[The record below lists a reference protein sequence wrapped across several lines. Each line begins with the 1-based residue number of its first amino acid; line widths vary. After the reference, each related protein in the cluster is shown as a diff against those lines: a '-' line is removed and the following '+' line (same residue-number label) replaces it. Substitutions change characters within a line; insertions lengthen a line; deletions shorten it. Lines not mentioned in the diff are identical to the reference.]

1 MASPSPGSRAR
12 GSAKDKQERRKT
24 ASAKRQMLALA
35 EGMVQNAELPDD
47 LSNRLSAPVTQLLRT
62 GFVVDVSASAE
73 EAPDL
78 SAPKLP
84 ELSKKGAI
92 DALGGLLEVPAY
104 LLMPVLAD
112 KRRCGRPR
120 AWALYVGLGALPL
133 LILAVPEVRDASASI
148 ALALCARFWATGG
161 SATAT

>member
-78 SAPKLP
+78 SAPT
-84 ELSKKGAI
+84 EH
-92 DALGGLLEVPAY
+92 LETDVRTRMGIAS
-104 LLMPVLAD
+104 AD
-112 KRRCGRPR
+112 PDWQPKQLQQ
-120 AWALYVGLGALPL
+120 AWAPEEPAIANRLATLRAKLVGVAGSPDGPDL
-133 LILAVPEVRDASASI
+133 
-148 ALALCARFWATGG
+148 WA
-161 SATAT
+161 